1 MIDRTRGVEDMG
13 WGGGGGVHWLLDFG
27 DTCVLCVNG
36 ES

>member
-13 WGGGGGVHWLLDFG
+13 WGGVHWLLEFG
-27 DTCVLCVNG
+27 DTGFLCVNE